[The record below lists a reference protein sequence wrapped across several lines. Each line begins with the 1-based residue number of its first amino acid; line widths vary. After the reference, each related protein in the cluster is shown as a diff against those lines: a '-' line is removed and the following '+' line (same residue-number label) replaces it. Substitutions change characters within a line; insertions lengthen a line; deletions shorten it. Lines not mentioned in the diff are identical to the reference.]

1 MSLTAKKA
9 CEIFFEAAAD
19 TSWPRGDNWLDVA
32 SSSSDIKGSA
42 FAKVFHL
49 VLKSGRDISAQ
60 GGEMGVVLLCGGV
73 ENINRSSA
81 RTTFNVYAAKGSKD
95 AHMLRFAVV
104 IQVHPCKKRRNVGG
118 PLNLDVFVNARLPP
132 HCPRCSN
139 PQEQHE
145 ERQGRRR
152 MLLQRRRRSP
162 SSSSRRS

>member
-60 GGEMGVVLLCGGV
+60 GGEMGVVLLCDGV
-73 ENINRSSA
+73 ENISI
-81 RTTFNVYAAKGSKD
+81 G
-95 AHMLRFAVV
+95 AV
-104 IQVHPCKKRRNVGG
+104 R
-118 PLNLDVFVNARLPP
+118 
-132 HCPRCSN
+132 
-139 PQEQHE
+139 EQHSMFMQQ
-145 ERQGRRR
+145 RGQKTHTCCASPWSFKFIHAKNAVMLAGRSTWTC
-152 MLLQRRRRSP
+152 L
-162 SSSSRRS
+162 